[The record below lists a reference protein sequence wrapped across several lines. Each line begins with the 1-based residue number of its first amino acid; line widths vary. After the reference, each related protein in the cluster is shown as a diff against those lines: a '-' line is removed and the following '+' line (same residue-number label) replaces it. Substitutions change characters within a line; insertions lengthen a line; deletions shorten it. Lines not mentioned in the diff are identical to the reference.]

1 MLLRL
6 LAELTLILHFLFILF
21 VIFGGL
27 FVFKW
32 NRIAWL
38 HVPCAIWG
46 ALLEFYSWVCPLT
59 YLENYFRT
67 KAGDSDYSVG
77 FVEHYLIPVIY
88 PPGLTENTR
97 LTLGLLVVV
106 INLVIY
112 GYFSWTRYYDQFD
125 R

>member
-32 NRIAWL
+32 SRIAWL

-46 ALLEFYSWVCPLT
+46 ALLEFYRWVCPLT
-59 YLENYFRT
+59 YLENYFQN
-67 KAGDSDYSVG
+67 KAGVSGYSEG
-77 FVEHYLIPVIY
+77 FVEHYLLPVIY
-88 PPGLTENTR
+88 PAGLTENTR

-112 GYFSWTRYYDQFD
+112 GYFFWTRDYESV
-125 R
+125 

>member
-1 MLLRL
+1 MLHRL
-6 LAELTLILHFLFILF
+6 LAELALILHFLFILF

-32 NRIAWL
+32 NRIIWL

-46 ALLEFYSWVCPLT
+46 VLLEFNRWICPLT
-59 YLENYFRT
+59 YLENYFRN
-67 KAGDSDYSVG
+67 KAGLTGYKGSFIEY
-77 FVEHYLIPVIY
+77 YLIPVIY
-88 PPGLTENTR
+88 PVELTANTR

-112 GYFSWTRYYDQFD
+112 GYFSWTRNYESI
-125 R
+125 